1 MTMTEETT
9 SVTPAAEDLPLII
22 SVDDHIMEP
31 QTLWQEQLP
40 PSLRDRG
47 PKVVRKK
54 VKVEFV
60 GGHFNLIDNV
70 GDDGVDCDV
79 WYFDDLVSP
88 VGLLHAAA
96 GYAPEDQENRPAT
109 YDDFR
114 PGTWNQTDRLK
125 DMDLNHV
132 EISINYPNTFPR
144 FAGQGFAE
152 REDKE
157 LALECLRIYND
168 WMIDDWCAGE
178 GKGRL
183 IPLTLIPLWD
193 PHLAAEEVRRCAAKG
208 SATIAFSENPSKL
221 GFPTFYSGDWD
232 PMFKACEETN
242 TTISMHIGSSSSLPT
257 SSPDAPLALSMALS
271 SQNAQASITD
281 LVFSGTLSRFPDL
294 KFAYAESQ
302 AGWIP
307 YHLER
312 MDSVAREARAAGID
326 LDDKPSNIVKGQIF
340 TAIFE
345 DTAGLKYRHDVGL
358 EHILFEADYPHTDG
372 TFPHTRKH
380 IHEAME
386 IAGMN
391 ADECYAVLRGNA
403 IKAYGLDRFGITE

>member
-1 MTMTEETT
+1 MTMTDEHN

-54 VKVEFV
+54 VQVEFV
-60 GGHFNLIDNV
+60 GGHFNLIENV
-70 GDDGVDCDV
+70 GDDGVECDV

-114 PGTWNQTDRLK
+114 PGTWNQTERLK

-157 LALECLRIYND
+157 LAFECLKIYND
-168 WMIDDWCAGE
+168 WMIDDWCSGA

-193 PHLAAEEVRRCAAKG
+193 PELAAEEVRRCAAKG

-221 GFPTFYSGDWD
+221 GFPTFYSGEWD

-271 SQNAQASITD
+271 SQNAQASISD

-312 MDSVAREARAAGID
+312 MDSVAREARAAGVQ

-345 DTAGLKYRHDVGL
+345 DTIGLKYRHDVGL

-372 TFPHTRKH
+372 TFPHTRKM
-380 IHEAME
+380 IHEEMS

-391 ADECYAVLRGNA
+391 AEECYAVLRGNA